1 MSSILARRIEP
12 KTTRTDRLLKL
23 QRKTGHYFRKT
34 TLFLIILAG
43 AFLFTLPF
51 AWMVSTA
58 GKDPSLTWK
67 VPPVW
72 IPPDY
77 KWENYVISWNMR
89 PFPIFYLNT
98 ITITFMSVAGTLIS
112 SSLAAF
118 AFARLKFPARDV
130 LFLLVLAVLM
140 LPGQVTMIPVFILYS
155 KLNLV
160 NTLPSLYLQSW
171 FGDAFSIFLLRQ
183 FFMTIPLELDDA
195 ARIDG
200 ASKFGVFLRILLP
213 LARPALAVVAIF
225 QFTFMWN
232 NFFRPL
238 LYIND
243 LKLFPVALALRL
255 FQDETRIDL
264 QFIMAQTV
272 IFIIPVLFLF
282 FLAQQKF
289 IQGIVITG
297 VKG

>member
-1 MSSILARRIEP
+1 MPRTLDAKHSQAHPSDWFPRYQHRAGRILLRV
-12 KTTRTDRLLKL
+12 LLL
-23 QRKTGHYFRKT
+23 A
-34 TLFLIILAG
+34 LVAAG
-43 AFLFTLPF
+43 AFLFLLPL

-77 KWENYVISWNMR
+77 KWQNFVESWNML
-89 PFPIFYLNT
+89 PFPRFYYNT
-98 ITITFMSVAGTLIS
+98 ITITLLSVAGVLVS

-118 AFARLKFPARDV
+118 AFARLKFPGRDV

-140 LPGQVTMIPVFILYS
+140 LPGQITMIPVYILYT
-155 KLNLV
+155 KLGLV
-160 NTLPSLYLQSW
+160 NTHPSLYLQSW
-171 FGDAFSIFLLRQ
+171 LGDAFSIFMLRQ
-183 FFMTIPLELDDA
+183 FFMTIPLDLDDA

-200 ASKFGVFLRILLP
+200 ASRFGVFLRIIVP
-213 LARPALAVVAIF
+213 LSKPALAVVAIF

-238 LYIND
+238 IYIND
-243 LKLFPVALALRL
+243 LRLFPVALALRL

-264 QFIMAQTV
+264 QYMMAQTV
-272 IFIIPVLFLF
+272 VFVVPVLILF
-282 FLAQQKF
+282 FVAQRFF